1 MSETE
6 HISVLD
12 SDEKITTEAIRELTC
27 AVTPHFALQVR
38 KRVARLIAP
47 LDTDDPARLE
57 GERQIDRLDQLAWY
71 SGQPG
76 SKEHPGAGAY

>member
-6 HISVLD
+6 HIGVLD
-12 SDEKITTEAIRELTC
+12 SDEEITTEAIRELTC

-38 KRVARLIAP
+38 QRVARLIAP
-47 LDTDDPARLE
+47 LAADDPARLE
-57 GERQIDRLDQLAWY
+57 GERQIVRLDKLAQI
-71 SGQPG
+71 SGQPA